1 LVERPENYNVIGTK
15 WVFRN
20 RLNEDGM
27 VIRNKARQVAQGY
40 IQVEGLNFGETYA
53 SVARLEEVRIL
64 CHMLMPTT
72 SSYIK

>member
-27 VIRNKARQVAQGY
+27 VIRNKARQVA
-40 IQVEGLNFGETYA
+40 
-53 SVARLEEVRIL
+53 
-64 CHMLMPTT
+64 
-72 SSYIK
+72 

>member
-53 SVARLEEVRIL
+53 SVQRLEEVRIL
-64 CHMLMPTT
+64 L
-72 SSYIK
+72 SYAYAHNIKLY